1 MTSKRAWLLEKAL
14 RLAGTKAIFSD
25 PARLKAHIVRQRKKK
40 LAAPGKALRRKMHV
54 QQYEQA
60 GHPIFRLCSRPEPK
74 RYILYIHGGAY
85 VLGIQSVYWK
95 FLADITDRTDAESVV
110 ACYPLAPESD
120 CQSSYD
126 WMMTVYDD
134 LTEKTD
140 SKNITIMGDS
150 AGAGFTLGFAQML
163 RDKNKDLP
171 GKLVLLSPWLDVT
184 MTDPMQPAIERKDR
198 ILGIAGLR
206 AAGEW
211 WAGKSSQT
219 DSSPVSPLFG
229 DIAGL
234 PDISVFTGTFDI
246 LWPDARKLKEK
257 AEKSGIELDYHEYPA
272 MQHVWMLFP
281 IPEAKAVREKISG
294 CIPETN

>member
-1 MTSKRAWLLEKAL
+1 MTSKRAWLLDKAL
-14 RLAGTKAIFSD
+14 RFAGAKAFFSS
-25 PARLKAHIVRQRKKK
+25 PEKLKAQITRQRKKK
-40 LAAPGKALRRKMHV
+40 LAAPGRAMRRRMHIRQEEHAGRPVFNLRS
-54 QQYEQA
+54 Q
-60 GHPIFRLCSRPEPK
+60 PDPE

-95 FLADITDRTDAESVV
+95 FLSDITDQTNAEMVV

-120 CQSSYD
+120 WQSSYD
-126 WMMTVYDD
+126 WMMKIYED
-134 LTEKTD
+134 LAVRTD
-140 SKNITIMGDS
+140 TKNITIMGDS
-150 AGAGFTLGFAQML
+150 AGAGFTLGFTQML
-163 RDKNKDLP
+163 RDTGKDLP

-198 ILGIAGLR
+198 ILGIAGLK

-211 WAGKSSQT
+211 WAGESGQT

-229 DIAGL
+229 DISGL
-234 PDISVFTGTFDI
+234 PHISVFTGTFDI

-281 IPEAKAVREKISG
+281 IPEAKAVKEKIADQINAAS
-294 CIPETN
+294 